1 MLGLVF
7 LTVFIDLVGFSI
19 LFPLFPA
26 LLEHYLARE
35 GPDGLVGRVVAGL
48 TGWIGDR
55 PRADLAVAT
64 LFGGILGSL
73 YSGLQFAAAPL
84 WGALSDR
91 IGRRPTLLVTL
102 FGTALSYALWS
113 VSAAFLWLVVSRL
126 LAGIMAG
133 NISTASA
140 VIADVSPRESRG
152 RNMAVIGMAV
162 GLGFVLG
169 PAIGALS
176 QVYGPQLGDTSQAF
190 GWHPFSFPAL
200 VALAL
205 SSLNFLWAL
214 LRFPETLRPGEASAE
229 RRPLRPFEALRELGL
244 PGVTRTHAIY
254 LAYGTAFSAMEFTL
268 VFLAAERLGYGPA
281 QNGWMFGFIGLL
293 IALTQGGLVRR
304 LAPRIGERRLARLGL
319 LLLIPGFVAVGLA
332 HTSPVLYLG
341 LALLAVGSALEMPS
355 LSGLVSL
362 YAPPDRQGL
371 AMGTFRSMGALSR
384 AIGPLLGAGVYWAL
398 SPSAPYLLGALALL
412 WPLWLA
418 RGLPEPPPSARAVP
432 GAG

>member
-1 MLGLVF
+1 
-7 LTVFIDLVGFSI
+7 
-19 LFPLFPA
+19 
-26 LLEHYLARE
+26 
-35 GPDGLVGRVVAGL
+35 
-48 TGWIGDR
+48 
-55 PRADLAVAT
+55 
-64 LFGGILGSL
+64 
-73 YSGLQFAAAPL
+73 
-84 WGALSDR
+84 
-91 IGRRPTLLVTL
+91 
-102 FGTALSYALWS
+102 
-113 VSAAFLWLVVSRL
+113 
-126 LAGIMAG
+126 
-133 NISTASA
+133 
-140 VIADVSPRESRG
+140 
-152 RNMAVIGMAV
+152 
-162 GLGFVLG
+162 
-169 PAIGALS
+169 
-176 QVYGPQLGDTSQAF
+176 
-190 GWHPFSFPAL
+190 
-200 VALAL
+200 
-205 SSLNFLWAL
+205 
-214 LRFPETLRPGEASAE
+214 
-229 RRPLRPFEALRELGL
+229 
-244 PGVTRTHAIY
+244 VTRTHAIY

-384 AIGPLLGAGVYWAL
+384 AIGPLLGAGLYWAL
-398 SPSAPYLLGALALL
+398 SPSAPYLIGAVALL

-418 RGLPEPPPSARAVP
+418 RGLPEPPTTARATP